1 MGCTTKPFEPF
12 SETIKIKIASLEEAI
27 KDRQFRLRDAEWTLK
42 NTPKEIAKIE
52 KQIQELRGG
61 R

>member
-1 MGCTTKPFEPF
+1 MKVDQTALE
-12 SETIKIKIASLEEAI
+12 IAKLEEDQ
-27 KDRQFRLRDAEWTLK
+27 KTLEFVLEDAKWTLK